1 MPSLQYKKVLIVG
14 ATSGIGWALAAK
26 LVETGTS
33 VIVSGRRQEKL
44 DQFVEQYGSKS
55 NDVQVDSAVFDITD
69 HKAIPGFAADILE
82 RHPDLDCVWMNSGL
96 QRAMNWAK
104 PEEVDLDKM
113 DLEMD
118 TNYSS
123 ILRLTKAFL
132 PYLTKKAPQETSIIY
147 TTSGL
152 ALVPI
157 LHCPNYCASKAA
169 LHHMILAMRQQ
180 LKDAGSNVK
189 IIELYPPAVQTEL
202 HDAEMGEKGKEVG
215 MPLDEFTEEAFAG
228 LCAESNEQV
237 PVQMVKT
244 FMGFNGWEQERQAT
258 FQKMV
263 AAMKSQGH

>member
-202 HDAEMGEKGKEVG
+202 HDVEMGEKGKEVG